1 MNAKIT
7 ADSAKDPKVATDVL
21 HATALTSRELDE
33 LCDAT
38 EAAIEAGGGF
48 GWLTPPPRAVLE
60 RFWSGV
66 LLIPER
72 NLFIAKLD
80 GVVCGSVQLQK
91 PPRNSEATAFAV
103 RLTTF
108 FLAPWARGY
117 GLARPLVEIAE
128 KHARAE
134 GFLMINLDVR
144 ETQEKAIQLYEG
156 LGFECWGTNPGYAR
170 VDNKMVAGHYYSK
183 ALGNLKAGKT
193 AKRGKKT

>member
-1 MNAKIT
+1 MT
-7 ADSAKDPKVATDVL
+7 AGSAKDPKVATEVAHVTEL
-21 HATALTSRELDE
+21 SERELDE

-38 EAAIEAGGGF
+38 EAAIKAGGGF
-48 GWLTPPPRAVLE
+48 GWIVPPPRAILE

-72 NLFIAKLD
+72 ELFIAKLD

-91 PPRNSEATAFAV
+91 PPRNSEATAFAI

-128 KHARAE
+128 AHALDE

-144 ETQEKAIQLYEG
+144 ETQEKAIQLYES
-156 LGFECWGTNPGYAR
+156 LGFERWGTNPNYAR
-170 VDNKMVAGHYYSK
+170 VDNKMIVGHYYSK
-183 ALGNLKAGKT
+183 ALGNLKTGKPAPKKK
-193 AKRGKKT
+193 AKKK